1 MLYGILLGLY
11 VVLVV
16 VMTLVI
22 LVQEPREGGLSAG
35 IGGGGVQ
42 MVLGVREAPTL
53 FTRLTIGLGVAYAV
67 LSLLLSTMH
76 PSSAVQSVVLQEL
89 QRQQVQQVEAPP
101 EEVPVVPIVPE
112 EEGTTGTPEANT
124 DQGET
129 TPTPIPLGE

>member
-1 MLYGILLGLY
+1 MLFGILLGLY
-11 VVLVV
+11 VLIVV
-16 VMTLVI
+16 IMTLVI

-53 FTRLTIGLGVAYAV
+53 FTRLTVGLGVVYAL

-101 EEVPVVPIVPE
+101 EEVPVVPVIP
-112 EEGTTGTPEANT
+112 EEGTTG
-124 DQGET
+124 GET
-129 TPTPIPLGE
+129 GETSQPGEETPTPIPLGE

>member
-1 MLYGILLGLY
+1 MLFGILLGLY
-11 VVLVV
+11 VIIVIL
-16 VMTLVI
+16 MTLVI

-53 FTRLTIGLGVAYAV
+53 FTRLTVGLGVVYAV

-89 QRQQVQQVEAPP
+89 QRQQVQKVEAPP
-101 EEVPVVPIVPE
+101 EEVPVVPVVPE
-112 EEGTTGTPEANT
+112 EGTSGSGA
-124 DQGET
+124 GET
-129 TPTPIPLGE
+129 SRTGEETPTPIPLGE